1 MSVGAIE
8 RLDLRRYCPARIT
21 RESKGL
27 SMASSLESNKIA
39 AAVLTAGVIAMLSG
53 FAAELLYH
61 PEMLEENVYVVAAA
75 DGGGAAEVQE
85 AAAPVLEP
93 IGPLL
98 AAADVANGE
107 KVARKCTACHSFD
120 EGGPTKV
127 GPNLYDIV
135 NRQITGYDGF
145 SFSDALLEKAD
156 QVWDYEN
163 LNGFLN
169 RPKDWAPGTKMSFAG
184 LRKANERADIIAY
197 MRGLSGSPAPL
208 PE

>member
-1 MSVGAIE
+1 
-8 RLDLRRYCPARIT
+8 
-21 RESKGL
+21 
-27 SMASSLESNKIA
+27 MASSLESNKIA

-75 DGGGAAEVQE
+75 DGGGPAEVQE
-85 AAAPVLEP
+85 AAAPALEP

-98 AAADVANGE
+98 AAADPANGE
-107 KVARKCTACHSFD
+107 SVARKCTACHSFD

-135 NRQITGYDGF
+135 NRQITSYDGF

-169 RPKDWAPGTKMSFAG
+169 RPRDWAPGTKMSFAG
-184 LRKANERADIIAY
+184 LRSEPATVPT
-197 MRGLSGSPAPL
+197 SSPICAA
-208 PE
+208 

>member
-1 MSVGAIE
+1 
-8 RLDLRRYCPARIT
+8 
-21 RESKGL
+21 
-27 SMASSLESNKIA
+27 MASSLESNKIA
-39 AAVLTAGVIAMLSG
+39 AALLTAGVIAMFSG

-61 PEMLEENVYVVAAA
+61 PEQLEENVYTVAGAEGDA
-75 DGGGAAEVQE
+75 PAAEVAE
-85 AAAPVLEP
+85 APPALEP

-98 AAADVANGE
+98 ASADPAAGE
-107 KVARKCTACHSFD
+107 SVARKCTACHSFD

-135 NRQITGYDGF
+135 NRQITSYDGY

-163 LNGFLN
+163 LNGFLH
-169 RPKDWAPGTKMSFAG
+169 RPRDWAPGTKMSFAG
-184 LRKANERADIIAY
+184 LRSEQERADIIAY

-208 PE
+208 PQ

>member
-1 MSVGAIE
+1 MPGFAQLLSGPE
-8 RLDLRRYCPARIT
+8 Q

-39 AAVLTAGVIAMLSG
+39 AALLTAGVIAMFSG

-61 PEMLEENVYVVAAA
+61 PEQLEENVYTVA
-75 DGGGAAEVQE
+75 GAEGDAPAEVAE
-85 AAAPVLEP
+85 APPALEP

-98 AAADVANGE
+98 ASADPAAGE
-107 KVARKCTACHSFD
+107 SVARKCTACHSFD

-127 GPNLYDIV
+127 GPNLYEIV
-135 NRQITGYDGF
+135 NRQITSYEGY

-163 LNGFLN
+163 LNGFLH
-169 RPKDWAPGTKMSFAG
+169 RPREWAPGTKMSFAG
-184 LRKANERADIIAY
+184 LRSEQERADIIAY

-208 PE
+208 PQ